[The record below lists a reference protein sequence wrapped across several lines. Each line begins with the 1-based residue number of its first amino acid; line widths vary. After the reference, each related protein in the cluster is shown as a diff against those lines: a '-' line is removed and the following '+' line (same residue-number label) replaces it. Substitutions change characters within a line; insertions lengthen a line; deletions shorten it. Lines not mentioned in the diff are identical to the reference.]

1 MSDFNPND
9 IGVANGN
16 YFGLPC
22 NEEESDIVL
31 LSVPWEATVSYGK
44 GTADGP
50 QAIID
55 ADFGLFAKLEVRER
69 GITLAGNI
77 RFASLSESFVI

>member
-31 LSVPWEATVSYGK
+31 LSVPWDATVSYG
-44 GTADGP
+44 AL
-50 QAIID
+50 
-55 ADFGLFAKLEVRER
+55 DFKFKNNR
-69 GITLAGNI
+69 NKN
-77 RFASLSESFVI
+77 